1 MAAYLRSPYNQIIHT
16 HLCAY
21 SSKPKK
27 DRTVNHHYLWDFTLD
42 LFVVAVLHAY
52 IPVSTETDPES
63 LEPPFATG
71 KEVAR
76 REKKVNTLYIYI
88 YIGVS
93 TRWWPLVR
101 HVALETSLT
110 IYLCNMIDTDRY
122 SRWTK
127 DSIPAACNT
136 HYVEPPRPQISMFQR
151 AR

>member
-1 MAAYLRSPYNQIIHT
+1 MGLQPLVLILGYHGYGYHMVSHVEIQQNVPTLQVAHCGSVSSVPIQSAIHT

-27 DRTVNHHYLWDFTLD
+27 DRAVNHHYLWDFTLD

-76 REKKVNTLYIYI
+76 REKKVNTLYI
-88 YIGVS
+88 
-93 TRWWPLVR
+93 LVF
-101 HVALETSLT
+101 LQGGGPWSGML
-110 IYLCNMIDTDRY
+110 L
-122 SRWTK
+122 
-127 DSIPAACNT
+127 
-136 HYVEPPRPQISMFQR
+136 
-151 AR
+151 